1 MFGNKRGVVE
11 LPADGPVT
19 MGGGDLAYGGFW
31 ARFAA
36 LIIDNAILTI
46 VAIVLIAVA
55 SLVDEALVALA
66 TAIYFIGALLY
77 WPIMEC
83 SARQA
88 TLGKQLL
95 GLQVSTVAGERLSFL
110 RSLGRNLAKI
120 ISGLPLYIGFLLAA
134 FTSRKQALHDIIASC
149 VVVRAGP
156 SNFMKAVGATVG
168 AILVTIAAGYYYVSS
183 IYLPEMEKA
192 MKAAQ
197 KGKPAMKPPVAQA
210 PAPSPAFPA
219 ADKPGPAPVGAQPT
233 APAIEAPPTKV
244 AATPVAPAQVKEP
257 AAPAKPAAAEM
268 KPTPAQPAA
277 APAKPAAVEIK
288 PTPAKPV
295 AAPAAPAKP
304 ASAEPTKPAAE
315 PAVKAKPAP
324 RPQPVITA
332 AAPVDEAPQAPREA
346 PAPRPAAPPVEVT
359 RVPAIAAGP
368 TPVYN
373 DIMTAVMYRDR
384 AGVTQLL
391 DLGWWPDRRD
401 SNGVTPLMAAAMNGD
416 AAMTELLL
424 RRGADPTL
432 RGPGGSTL
440 DYANRGGDGKVAE
453 LLRKAGAR

>member
-1 MFGNKRGVVE
+1 MFGNRRGVVE

-46 VAIVLIAVA
+46 VAVVVLVLA
-55 SLVDEALVALA
+55 SMVDEELAALGTVV
-66 TAIYFIGALLY
+66 YFVGSLLY

-88 TLGKQLL
+88 TFGKQLL
-95 GLQVSTVAGERLSFL
+95 GLQVTNAAGERLSFL

-120 ISGLPLYIGFLLAA
+120 ISAIPLYIGFLLAA

-149 VVVRAGP
+149 VVVRSGP
-156 SNFMKAVGATVG
+156 SNFMKAVAATVG
-168 AILVTIAAGYYYVSS
+168 ALLITAAGTYYYISNV
-183 IYLPEMEKA
+183 YLPELEKA
-192 MKAAQ
+192 TKAAQ

-210 PAPSPAFPA
+210 RAPGPAFPA
-219 ADKPGPAPVGAQPT
+219 ADKPGATPPGAQPPAAPA
-233 APAIEAPPTKV
+233 APAIQAPPTKV
-244 AATPVAPAQVKEP
+244 AAAPAPGTTAPVAAPQVKEP
-257 AAPAKPAAAEM
+257 AVPAKPAAAPAPAPA
-268 KPTPAQPAA
+268 KPAMAEIKPPAAKPAA
-277 APAKPAAVEIK
+277 APAKPASPEPIK
-288 PTPAKPV
+288 P
-295 AAPAAPAKP
+295 APA
-304 ASAEPTKPAAE
+304 

-324 RPQPVITA
+324 KPEPVITA
-332 AAPVDEAPQAPREA
+332 AAPADEAPRAPREA

-368 TPVYN
+368 TPAYN
-373 DIMTAVMYRDR
+373 DVMTAVMYRDR

-416 AAMTELLL
+416 VAMTELLL
-424 RRGADPTL
+424 SRGANPTL

-440 DYANRGGDGKVAE
+440 DYAGRGGDGRVAE